1 VELRQVVNLVT
12 WSISACGATRLQRML
27 DILSGVWN
35 VVDLGIHRGATIAL
49 AITQFRTWVTSVS

>member
-1 VELRQVVNLVT
+1 VT